1 LANDNGVC
9 PVSEEYVLDNLLLS
23 GLYYEPSRLFIPQEV
38 LDKSVLLESTTP
50 EPVVAPEPE
59 AEPEV
64 TTDSDISEENRQQI
78 LTDLESRFPGI
89 SKHLQNISLQK
100 HDEEIYLY
108 DPELKEWGTEGLNMS
123 VESFI

>member
-9 PVSEEYVLDNLLLS
+9 PVSEEYVLDNLVLS

>member
-1 LANDNGVC
+1 
-9 PVSEEYVLDNLLLS
+9 
-23 GLYYEPSRLFIPQEV
+23 LFIPQEV